1 MSARSVRA
9 QISSAVAPSEKSL
22 VFGNDQQSLSID
34 EKPLGDAGDHLLE
47 RRTAE
52 LVEID
57 LHLTRQR
64 ASTEASTKRS
74 SSRTP

>member
-1 MSARSVRA
+1 MIIGLGQDMCDIRR
-9 QISSAVAPSEKSL
+9 IEKSL
-22 VFGNDQQSLSID
+22 ERFGDRFTSRVFT
-34 EKPLGDAGDHLLE
+34 EVE